1 MRFVIAFVGS
11 ILLAACVV
19 PLRKTVYEPA
29 CIDGAGVSCTQRD
42 DKLLI
47 ELPGGAKV
55 HLEAGTYGEM
65 ASICMYV
72 LLEHGST
79 FQFVS
84 SNIGLESDTWSGARS
99 ISMIR
104 GDKKISGVAGG
115 AEAAGDVKTPGTET
129 SQFWFWFKSAKG
141 TLCETNIPAVAEFTL
156 RIPDV
161 LVNDQKMQI
170 PPINFKTKKKWVV
183 EGLCC

>member
-1 MRFVIAFVGS
+1 MRFVIAFVSS
-11 ILLAACVV
+11 IMLAACVV
-19 PLRKTVYEPA
+19 PLRKTVYEPS
-29 CIDGAGVSCTQRD
+29 CMDGAGVSCTQQD

-55 HLEAGTYGEM
+55 HLEAGTYGGM

-72 LLEHGST
+72 LLEREST
-79 FQFVS
+79 LQFVS
-84 SNIGLESDTWSGARS
+84 SDIGLESDVWSGARS

-104 GDKKISGVAGG
+104 GDKKISGGV
-115 AEAAGDVKTPGTET
+115 AEATGDVKTPGTGT

-141 TLCETNIPAVAEFTL
+141 TLCETNVPAVAEFTFRL
-156 RIPDV
+156 PDV
-161 LVNDQKMQI
+161 FVNDKKIQI
-170 PPINFKTKKKWVV
+170 PPINFKIKKKWVG